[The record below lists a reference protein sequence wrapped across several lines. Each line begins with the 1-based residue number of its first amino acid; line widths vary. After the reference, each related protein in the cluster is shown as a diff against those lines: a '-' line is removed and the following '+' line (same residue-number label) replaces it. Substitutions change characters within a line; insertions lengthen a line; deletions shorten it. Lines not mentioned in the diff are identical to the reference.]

1 MNSLLLKTPLL
12 QSSVLSPQHWPFSL
26 DWIPTTAYLVG
37 GCVRDAL
44 LEYASPYLDL
54 DFVMPQ
60 DPIQTAQ
67 AIARHY
73 RAGFVVLDAE
83 RQIARVVFDNATADF
98 ALQVGDSLIEDLE
111 RRDFTVNAIAYSPH
125 TQTLV
130 DPLGGR
136 KDLEK
141 RTLRMV
147 SAENLKDDPL
157 RLMRAYRQAAQLNFA
172 VDPDTRVQLHGLAPL
187 LSQVAAERVRAELSY
202 LLSHAKGTEWLTQLW
217 QDGLLRTA
225 FAHATAEGLA
235 LIGRMD
241 RVEAEVT
248 ARWHPLE
255 SLLHRTLSDR
265 PKSGEGVRRTLFA
278 TAKLVGL
285 VDPDPQIAKPT
296 LQAMKYSKA
305 EINLVLTVLQGLIQ
319 LRKDLSQ
326 GALSRRQQYLLFRM
340 VRDAFPAVAVVAIAA
355 GIPLTDIAPLMD
367 EYLNGNSAIA
377 HPTPLVSGQVLMST
391 LSLGSGPLVGQLLAA
406 LELAHAEGI
415 IENSAEAIQM
425 AQQMVPNPNR
435 LPDSSIHP

>member
-1 MNSLLLKTPLL
+1 MNSLLLKSPLL
-12 QSSVLSPQHWPFSL
+12 QSSALSPQYWPFSL

-60 DPIQTAQ
+60 DSIQTAQ

-73 RAGFVVLDAE
+73 KAGFVVLDAE
-83 RQIARVVFDNATADF
+83 RQIARVVFDHATADF
-98 ALQVGDSLIEDLE
+98 ALQVGDSLVEDLE

-136 KDLEK
+136 KDLAK

-157 RLMRAYRQAAQLNFA
+157 RLLRAYRQAAQLNFS
-172 VDPDTRVQLHGLAPL
+172 VDAQTRLQLHALAPL
-187 LSQVAAERVRAELSY
+187 LSRVAAERIRVELSY
-202 LLSHAKGTEWLTQLW
+202 LLSHAKGTLWLTDLW
-217 QDGLLRTA
+217 QDGLLRSS
-225 FAHATAEGLA
+225 FAHATTEGLA
-235 LIGRMD
+235 LIGHMD
-241 RVEAEVT
+241 QAEAEVT
-248 ARWHPLE
+248 ARWSQLE
-255 SLLHRTLSDR
+255 VLLHRTLSDR
-265 PKSGEGVRRTLFA
+265 PKSGEGVRRTLFT

-285 VDPDPQIAKPT
+285 VDSDLQIARQT

-305 EINLVLTVLQGLIQ
+305 EINLVLTVLQGLGS
-319 LRKDLSQ
+319 LRQDLSQ
-326 GALSRRQQYLLFRM
+326 GALSRRQQYVLFRL

-355 GIPLTDIAPLMD
+355 GIPLADIAPLVD
-367 EYLNGNSAIA
+367 EFLNGESAIA
-377 HPTPLVSGQVLMST
+377 HPTPLVSGQVLMRT
-391 LSLGSGPLVGQLLAA
+391 LSLASGPLVGQLLAA
-406 LELAHAEGI
+406 LELAHAEGAI
-415 IENSAEAIQM
+415 ATAAEAIQM
-425 AQQMVPNPNR
+425 AQNIVYSGHR
-435 LPDSSIHP
+435 

>member
-83 RQIARVVFDNATADF
+83 RQIARVVFDHATADF
-98 ALQVGDSLIEDLE
+98 ALQVGASLIEDLE

-172 VDPDTRVQLHGLAPL
+172 VDPDTRVQLHGLAHL
-187 LSQVAAERVRAELSY
+187 LSNVAAERVRVELSY

-217 QDGLLRTA
+217 QDGLLQTA
-225 FAHATAEGLA
+225 FAHSTAEGLA

-285 VDPDPQIAKPT
+285 VDPDPQVAKPT

-326 GALSRRQQYLLFRM
+326 GVLGRRQQYLLFRM

-355 GIPLTDIAPLMD
+355 GIPITDIATLVD
-367 EYLNGNSAIA
+367 EYLKGDSAIA

-406 LELAHAEGI
+406 LELAHAEGLI
-415 IENSAEAIQM
+415 ATSTEAIQM
-425 AQQMVPNPNR
+425 AQQMVSTPHHFPHSINP
-435 LPDSSIHP
+435 

>member
-1 MNSLLLKTPLL
+1 MNSLLLKSPLL
-12 QSSVLSPQHWPFSL
+12 QSSALSPQYWPFSL

-60 DPIQTAQ
+60 DSIQTAQ

-73 RAGFVVLDAE
+73 KAGFVVLDAE
-83 RQIARVVFDNATADF
+83 RQIARVVFDHATADF
-98 ALQVGDSLIEDLE
+98 ALQVGDSLVEDLE

-136 KDLEK
+136 KDLAK

-157 RLMRAYRQAAQLNFA
+157 RLLRAYRQAAQLNFS
-172 VDPDTRVQLHGLAPL
+172 VDAQTRLQLHALAPL
-187 LSQVAAERVRAELSY
+187 LSKVAAERIRVELSY
-202 LLSHAKGTEWLTQLW
+202 LLSHAKGTLWLTDLW
-217 QDGLLRTA
+217 QDGLLRSS
-225 FAHATAEGLA
+225 FAHATADGLA
-235 LIGRMD
+235 LIGQMD
-241 RVEAEVT
+241 QAEAEVT
-248 ARWHPLE
+248 ARWSQLE
-255 SLLHRTLSDR
+255 VLLHRTLSDR
-265 PKSGEGVRRTLFA
+265 PKSGEGVRRTLFT

-285 VDPDPQIAKPT
+285 VNPDLQVAKQT

-305 EINLVLTVLQGLIQ
+305 EINLVLTVLQGLSQ
-319 LRKDLSQ
+319 LRQDLSQ
-326 GALSRRQQYLLFRM
+326 GCLSRRQQYVLFRM

-355 GIPLTDIAPLMD
+355 GIPLADIAPLVD
-367 EYLNGNSAIA
+367 EFLNGDSAIA

-391 LSLGSGPLVGQLLAA
+391 LSLASGPLVGQLLAA
-406 LELAHAEGI
+406 LELAHAEGAI
-415 IENSAEAIQM
+415 ATAAEAIQM
-425 AQQMVPNPNR
+425 AQNIVYSGHR
-435 LPDSSIHP
+435 

>member
-1 MNSLLLKTPLL
+1 MNSLLLKSPLL
-12 QSSVLSPQHWPFSL
+12 QSSALSPQYWPFSL

-60 DPIQTAQ
+60 DSIQTAQ

-73 RAGFVVLDAE
+73 KAGFVVLDAE
-83 RQIARVVFDNATADF
+83 RQIARVVFDHATADF
-98 ALQVGDSLIEDLE
+98 ALQVGDNLVEDLE

-136 KDLEK
+136 KDLAK

-157 RLMRAYRQAAQLNFA
+157 RLLRAYRQAAQLNFS
-172 VDPDTRVQLHGLAPL
+172 VDAQTRLQLHALAPL
-187 LSQVAAERVRAELSY
+187 LSKVAAERIRVELSY
-202 LLSHAKGTEWLTQLW
+202 LLSHAKGTLWLTDLW
-217 QDGLLRTA
+217 QDGLLRSS
-225 FAHATAEGLA
+225 FAHATADGLA
-235 LIGRMD
+235 LIGHMD
-241 RVEAEVT
+241 QAEAEVT
-248 ARWHPLE
+248 ARWSQLE
-255 SLLHRTLSDR
+255 VLLHRTLSDR
-265 PKSGEGVRRTLFA
+265 PKSGEGVRRTLFT

-285 VDPDPQIAKPT
+285 VDADLPIARQT

-305 EINLVLTVLQGLIQ
+305 EINLVLTVLQGLSQ
-319 LRKDLSQ
+319 LRQDLSQ
-326 GALSRRQQYLLFRM
+326 GSLSRRQQYVLFRM

-355 GIPLTDIAPLMD
+355 GISLADVVPVVD
-367 EYLNGNSAIA
+367 EYLNGDSAIA
-377 HPTPLVSGQVLMST
+377 HPAPLVSGQVLMRT
-391 LSLGSGPLVGQLLAA
+391 LSLTSGPLVGQLLAA
-406 LELAHAEGI
+406 LELAHAEGTI
-415 IENSAEAIQM
+415 TTAAEAIQM
-425 AQQMVPNPNR
+425 AQNIVYSGHR
-435 LPDSSIHP
+435 

>member
-1 MNSLLLKTPLL
+1 MNSLLLQSPLL

-26 DWIPTTAYLVG
+26 DWIPNTAYLVG

-83 RQIARVVFDNATADF
+83 RQIARVVFDHATADF
-98 ALQVGDSLIEDLE
+98 ALQVGDSLTEDLE

-125 TQTLV
+125 TQTLI

-136 KDLEK
+136 QDLAK

-147 SAENLKDDPL
+147 SVENLQDDPL
-157 RLMRAYRQAAQLNFA
+157 RLLRAYRQAAQLNFS
-172 VDPDTRVQLHGLAPL
+172 VDSDTRIQLHALAPL
-187 LSQVAAERVRAELSY
+187 LSSVAAERVRVELSY
-202 LLSHAKGTEWLTQLW
+202 LLSHAKGTLWLMKLW
-217 QDGLLRTA
+217 QDGLLCSS
-225 FAHATAEGLA
+225 FPYATAEGLA
-235 LIGRMD
+235 LIGQMD
-241 RVEAEVT
+241 RVEAQVT
-248 ARWHPLE
+248 ARWHSLE

-265 PKSGEGVRRTLFA
+265 PKSGEGARRTLFA
-278 TAKLVGL
+278 TSKLVGL
-285 VDPDPQIAKPT
+285 LNPDPQIAKPT

-305 EINLVLTVLQGLIQ
+305 EINLVLTVLQGLNQ
-319 LRKDLSQ
+319 LRQDLSQ
-326 GALSRRQQYLLFRM
+326 GPLSRRQQYLLFRI

-355 GIPLTDIAPLMD
+355 GMPLADIAPLVD
-367 EYLNGNSAIA
+367 EYLNGDSAIS
-377 HPTPLVSGQVLMST
+377 HPVPLVSGQVLMNT
-391 LSLGSGPLVGQLLAA
+391 LSLASGPLVGQLLAA
-406 LELAHAEGI
+406 LELAHAEGTI
-415 IENSAEAIQM
+415 ATPAEALGM
-425 AQQMVPNPNR
+425 AQQMV
-435 LPDSSIHP
+435 DSAPPLFCP